1 MVVSGCAALLVARPP
16 TSTVVSP
23 TRPAIWGPNRGVGE
37 IQLGLVARALEGL
50 DCALFRVNLGPGRDL
65 GLLEVHP
72 SGLEDR
78 LGGGE
83 GLPRIVE
90 ALLGSGIGSD
100 QRGQTIHVDLL
111 PQQLSPCLLELSL
124 RLEHLYLLLGELE
137 VGLPL
142 RKIPLGPVDLG
153 LVRAIVELVEDVAL
167 LDAVAR
173 VEPPL
178 LDVAVHPGT
187 DFHRV
192 LGIRLRHPLAIGRP
206 LR

>member
-37 IQLGLVARALEGL
+37 IQLGLVERALEGL
-50 DCALFRVNLGPGRDL
+50 DCALFRVDLGPGRDL

-72 SGLEDR
+72 LGLEDR

-90 ALLGSGIGSD
+90 ALLGSGVGSD

-111 PQQLSPCLLELSL
+111 PQQ
-124 RLEHLYLLLGELE
+124 LE